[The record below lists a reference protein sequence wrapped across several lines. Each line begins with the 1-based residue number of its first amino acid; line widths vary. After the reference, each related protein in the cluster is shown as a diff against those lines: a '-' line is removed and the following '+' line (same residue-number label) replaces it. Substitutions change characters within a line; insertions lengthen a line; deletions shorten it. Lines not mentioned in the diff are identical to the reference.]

1 MKKLKQEIILV
12 TKTKSSQRRIEIEV
26 KNILKAIL
34 KQAHTISL

>member
-1 MKKLKQEIILV
+1 MKKLKEEIILV

-34 KQAHTISL
+34 KQAYTISL